1 MSKATC
7 IMVQGT
13 MSGAGK
19 SLLCA
24 ALCRIFAQDGW
35 RVAPFKSQN
44 MALNSFVTRDGLEM
58 GRAQVV
64 QAQAAGVEPDVRM
77 NPILLKPSS
86 DIGSQVIV
94 NGEVRGQMPAAE
106 YFRRKKQLIPDIL
119 AAYNSLAEDFDII
132 VIEGAGSPA
141 EINLKADDIVNMGLA
156 KLVDAPV
163 LLVGDIDRGGV
174 FAQLFGTVELLE
186 PDERA
191 RIKGLI
197 INKFR
202 GDVGILRPG
211 LAMLEEK
218 THLPVFGVVPYL
230 KADIEDEDSL
240 SDRLQVKNAVKPLDA
255 AIVRLPH
262 ISNFTDFMPLEQH
275 PLLGVRYVQTT
286 RELGAPDCV
295 ILPGTKNT
303 VDDLLWLRQCGLE
316 AAISKLAQSGD
327 AQRLMELVAALAPMK
342 SYGVEKDIDRFE
354 NDRHIHFSPK
364 QRQAIVAALEQG
376 VLVITGGP
384 GTGKT
389 TIIKCII
396 SLLSE
401 FGEVVLC
408 APTGRAAKR
417 MTETTGYE
425 AKTIHRLLEYGGEE
439 GQFGRNQDTPI
450 EGDCIIADETSMVD
464 MMLMRSFLRAVAPGT
479 RLILVGDADQLPSVG
494 AGNVLGDILQSGVI
508 PSIHLTDIFRQ
519 SETSRIVTNAHR
531 INEGKMPLLNEKNT
545 DFFFER
551 QMSLQQAADTIVALT
566 TQRLP
571 RFLKFGDDWRSRSV
585 REIQVLAPMKKG
597 ECGVQAL
604 NIRLQEALN
613 PPASGKPSITYGE
626 TIFRVGDY
634 DMEWRRR
641 VNLGWEDGKGVF
653 NGDVG
658 FVTAVDT
665 ENHALTVRFDDEKDA
680 EYTGQ
685 QLEDLDLAYC
695 LSVHKSQGS
704 EFPVVILPVV
714 YGPMMLLTRNLF
726 YTALTRARKLVVLV
740 GREEIIRQMVEND
753 HIMKRYTT
761 LSDRLRQ
768 VATML
773 PKVDVFGAPIED

>member
-1 MSKATC
+1 MDQLEAT
-7 IMVQGT
+7 VEGT
-13 MSGAGK
+13 VYRNAENGYSVVTVKPEQKIGLRTVTVVGTLPMLSGG
-19 SLLCA
+19 
-24 ALCRIFAQDGW
+24 
-35 RVAPFKSQN
+35 
-44 MALNSFVTRDGLEM
+44 EM
-58 GRAQVV
+58 GIFSGEWMEHPQYGRQFKCQKVEL
-64 QAQAAGVEPDVRM
+64 QRPTTLQGILKYLSSGIIHGV
-77 NPILLKPSS
+77 
-86 DIGSQVIV
+86 
-94 NGEVRGQMPAAE
+94 
-106 YFRRKKQLIPDIL
+106 
-119 AAYNSLAEDFDII
+119 
-132 VIEGAGSPA
+132 GAKTA
-141 EINLKADDIVNMGLA
+141 RDIVNCFGEDTLKILDEHPERLQEVPNMGKKRWKQIIEDYQQQQSTRAAMVFLQTYGVSASLA
-156 KLVDAPV
+156 LKISKVYGERTQAVIRANPYQLCD
-163 LLVGDIDRGGV
+163 DIDGV
-174 FAQLFGTVELLE
+174 GFKTADAIGMAIGIPPDSDGRISAALKYVLRDQAVSMGHVYLPMDELLNRCTALLRVSRE
-186 PDERA
+186 MVAHQLKTMQLLRELVISGDDGDEHVYLPAYDSAEREVA
-191 RIKGLI
+191 TRLCELMASTVPSCA
-197 INKFR
+197 IN
-202 GDVGILRPG
+202 
-211 LAMLEEK
+211 A
-218 THLPVFGVVPYL
+218 
-230 KADIEDEDSL
+230 EDSI
-240 SDRLQVKNAVKPLDA
+240 DA
-255 AIVRLPH
+255 FEARYH
-262 ISNFTDFMPLEQH
+262 IE
-275 PLLGVRYVQTT
+275 
-286 RELGAPDCV
+286 
-295 ILPGTKNT
+295 
-303 VDDLLWLRQCGLE
+303 
-316 AAISKLAQSGD
+316 
-327 AQRLMELVAALAPMK
+327 
-342 SYGVEKDIDRFE
+342 
-354 NDRHIHFSPK
+354 FS
-364 QRQAIVAALEQG
+364 QRQREAILMALRRG
-376 VLVITGGP
+376 LLVITGGP

-417 MTETTGYE
+417 MTETTGHE

-613 PPASGKPSITYGE
+613 PPAPGKPSITYGE
-626 TIFRVGDY
+626 TIFRVGDKVMQTRNDY

-761 LSDRLRQ
+761 LSERLRQ

-773 PKVDVFGAPIED
+773 PKVDVFGNPVED